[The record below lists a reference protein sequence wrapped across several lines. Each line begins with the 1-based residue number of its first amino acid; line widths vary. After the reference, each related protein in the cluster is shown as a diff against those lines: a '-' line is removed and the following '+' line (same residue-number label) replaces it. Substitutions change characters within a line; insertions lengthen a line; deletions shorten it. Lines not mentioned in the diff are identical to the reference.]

1 MTPAGGIHGV
11 GCGASV
17 WSAGRGLCRYELGGL
32 RMLVIGP
39 LHLKVDANKDT
50 EACVSRDDEYFGGT
64 SGLEMR
70 RTSCIYT
77 IKDHESLDT
86 TMRARRGDPRVGVP
100 GSVVPPPPRLRWS
113 TVLAVLSTP

>member
-39 LHLKVDANKDT
+39 LHLKADADKDA
-50 EACVSRDDEYFGGT
+50 EACVAAATTTT
-64 SGLEMR
+64 SGDFWAGNASNIMH
-70 RTSCIYT
+70 IH
-77 IKDHESLDT
+77 D
-86 TMRARRGDPRVGVP
+86 
-100 GSVVPPPPRLRWS
+100 
-113 TVLAVLSTP
+113 